1 MAPLTGKA
9 RARLPDAA
17 FAYIDSLGRRRL
29 PINDA
34 AHTRNALARFN
45 QTVFEDEA
53 ARDRARS
60 RLLKAAKKYGIVPLG
75 FMEGQLKSARLGEP
89 RLLPRGLV
97 TLMFVDI
104 EDSTTLVRSLGDR
117 YASFLSDLRELLR
130 ASIRDSGGQEVD
142 VRADELF
149 AVFVQTS
156 KALAGALSIQRASS
170 ARGWPD
176 NVECRL
182 RIGLHRGEPT
192 LTENGYVGLVVNTA
206 ARVCSAAH
214 GRQILLTDAV
224 RSAVG
229 DGELAEIGFR
239 HLGSHRLRGLPA
251 PEALYQ
257 VEADGLQAEF
267 PPLMATGRTHD
278 SGVV

>member
-1 MAPLTGKA
+1 
-9 RARLPDAA
+9 
-17 FAYIDSLGRRRL
+17 L

-97 TLMFVDI
+97 TLMFADI
-104 EDSTTLVRSLGDR
+104 EDSTTLVRALGDR

-130 ASIRDSGGQEVD
+130 AAIRDSGGQEVD

-156 KALAGALSIQRASS
+156 KALATALSIQRMSS
-170 ARGWPD
+170 ARAWPD

-192 LTENGYVGLVVNTA
+192 LTDNGYVGLVVNTA

-214 GRQILLTDAV
+214 GRQILVTDAV
-224 RSAVG
+224 RSAVA
-229 DGELAEIGFR
+229 DGEVADIGFR
-239 HLGSHRLRGLPA
+239 HLGSYRLRGLPA
-251 PEALYQ
+251 REALYQ
-257 VEADGLQAEF
+257 VEAEGLQADF
-267 PPLMATGRTHD
+267 PPLMVTGGTQ
-278 SGVV
+278 

>member
-1 MAPLTGKA
+1 MPPLTSKA
-9 RARLPDAA
+9 RAHLPDAA
-17 FAYIDSLGRRRL
+17 FAYIDSSGRRRL

-60 RLLKAAKKYGIVPLG
+60 RLLKAAKKFSIVPLG

-89 RLLPRGLV
+89 RLLPRGPV
-97 TLMFVDI
+97 TLMFIDI

-117 YASFLSDLRELLR
+117 YASFLSDLRDLLR
-130 ASIRDSGGQEVD
+130 AAIRDSGGQEVD

-149 AVFVQTS
+149 AVFVQPS
-156 KALAGALSIQRASS
+156 KALASALSIQRISS
-170 ARGWPD
+170 GRAWPD
-176 NVECRL
+176 DVECRL
-182 RIGLHRGEPT
+182 RIGLHTGEPT

-206 ARVCSAAH
+206 ARVCAAAY
-214 GRQILLTDAV
+214 GRQILVTEAV
-224 RSAVG
+224 RSALSE
-229 DGELAEIGFR
+229 GEGADIRFR
-239 HLGSHRLRGLPA
+239 HLGSYRLRGLPA
-251 PEALYQ
+251 SEALYQ
-257 VEADGLQAEF
+257 VDADGLQTEF
-267 PPLMATGRTHD
+267 PALTLAGRAHD